1 MSTIVIT
8 IISLCAI
15 GIASAV
21 ILYFVA
27 QKFKVEED
35 PRIDIVEGLLPG
47 ANCGGCGYPGC
58 RGLAEAAVK
67 SDTLDGIGCPVGGAS
82 TMARIAAA
90 LGREVKAQAPKIA
103 VVRCNGNCTNRP
115 RTSEYGGAR
124 SCAIEHSLYIGDTA
138 CAFGCLGCGD
148 CVTACPFDAIHM
160 NPETLLPEVEDDK
173 CVACGACVKACPRN
187 IIELRNKGPKDRR
200 VFVSCVNKDKGGVA
214 RKACKVACIGCGKCV
229 KECPFEAITLEN
241 NLAYIDYTK
250 CRLCRKCVSV
260 CPTGAIHE
268 TNFPPR
274 KITETAPA
282 KPAAPKPAPA
292 AAKPESTP
300 NASAE
305 AGKPETATQA
315 APAKAETVAPVPPE
329 SSKKPEVVSTKPE
342 TINAPAEKTATV
354 PTVESAESEKPA
366 SAAEPVPVKPTE
378 PESAKAQTAEPASVD
393 NGTQTGEQT
402 APKTEQEKSTPE
414 KPDSPK
420 IEEPEIDFKI

>member
-21 ILYFVA
+21 ILYLVA

-67 SDTLDGIGCPVGGAS
+67 SDTLDGISCPVGGAS
-82 TMARIAAA
+82 TMSQIAAA

-115 RTSEYGGAR
+115 RTSEYDGAR
-124 SCAIEHSLYIGDTA
+124 SCAIEHSLYVGDTA

-160 NPETLLPEVEDDK
+160 NPETLLPEVSDDK

-214 RKACKVACIGCGKCV
+214 RKACKVACISCGKCV

-241 NLAYIDYTK
+241 NLAYIDYSK

-274 KITETAPA
+274 KITEDTPA

-292 AAKPESTP
+292 PTKPENTQKP
-300 NASAE
+300 E
-305 AGKPETATQA
+305 EKTIKPETAPIARTETVSPTKPEDIKKPEEATVKPETTTAPEGKAEPVPAVEPAESEKTATAGTVPDKTAEPVA
-315 APAKAETVAPVPPE
+315 AAKAET
-329 SSKKPEVVSTKPE
+329 
-342 TINAPAEKTATV
+342 
-354 PTVESAESEKPA
+354 
-366 SAAEPVPVKPTE
+366 
-378 PESAKAQTAEPASVD
+378 AEPAPMEEK
-393 NGTQTGEQT
+393 QAEEPIALQ
-402 APKTEQEKSTPE
+402 TEQEKASSE
-414 KPDSPK
+414 KTASLK
-420 IEEPEIDFKI
+420 TEEPEIDFKI

>member
-21 ILYFVA
+21 ILYLVA

-35 PRIDIVEGLLPG
+35 PRIDIVESLLPG

-67 SDTLDGIGCPVGGAS
+67 ADTMEGIMCPVGGAT
-82 TMARIAAA
+82 TMNQVAAA
-90 LGREVKAQAPKIA
+90 LGREASAQAPKIA
-103 VVRCNGNCTNRP
+103 VVRCNGNCVNRP
-115 RTSEYGGAR
+115 RISEYGGAR

-148 CVTACPFDAIHM
+148 CVESCAFDAIHM
-160 NPETLLPEVEDDK
+160 DPETLLPVVDDNK
-173 CVACGACVKACPRN
+173 CVACGACVKACPRS

-200 VFVSCVNKDKGGVA
+200 VFVSCINKDKGGVA

-241 NLAYIDYTK
+241 NLAYIDYNK

-274 KITETAPA
+274 KITENEPVKPITSPIAPTVA
-282 KPAAPKPAPA
+282 
-292 AAKPESTP
+292 T
-300 NASAE
+300 
-305 AGKPETATQA
+305 PETGNKQV
-315 APAKAETVAPVPPE
+315 AETVKTETTAP
-329 SSKKPEVVSTKPE
+329 SAEVKQEVIAENKVEKTENTSPVTEAVAPE
-342 TINAPAEKTATV
+342 TKKTEIPAAE
-354 PTVESAESEKPA
+354 PTTESAETEKMVSPQ
-366 SAAEPVPVKPTE
+366 AEET
-378 PESAKAQTAEPASVD
+378 D
-393 NGTQTGEQT
+393 L
-402 APKTEQEKSTPE
+402 
-414 KPDSPK
+414 K
-420 IEEPEIDFKI
+420 ISNDKE

>member
-21 ILYFVA
+21 ILYLVA

-67 SDTLDGIGCPVGGAS
+67 SDTLDGISCPVGGAS
-82 TMARIAAA
+82 TMNQIAAA

-115 RTSEYGGAR
+115 RTSEYNGAR

-148 CVTACPFDAIHM
+148 CVSACPFDAIHM
-160 NPETLLPEVEDDK
+160 NPETLLPEVVDDK

-241 NLAYIDYTK
+241 NLAYIDYNK

-274 KITETAPA
+274 KITENDAA

-292 AAKPESTP
+292 AQKPETAPKPEEKTVKPETTPAAKTESVPAAKPEEIKK
-300 NASAE
+300 AE
-305 AGKPETATQA
+305 EATAKPETATAPVEQEVTVPAAKAEESEKTAPAAESAPEQSAEPGETKAETAVPAPTDTEKQAEEQA
-315 APAKAETVAPVPPE
+315 APTV
-329 SSKKPEVVSTKPE
+329 
-342 TINAPAEKTATV
+342 
-354 PTVESAESEKPA
+354 
-366 SAAEPVPVKPTE
+366 
-378 PESAKAQTAEPASVD
+378 D
-393 NGTQTGEQT
+393 
-402 APKTEQEKSTPE
+402 QEKASPE
-414 KPDSPK
+414 KKVSPQ

>member
-282 KPAAPKPAPA
+282 KPAAPKPTPA
-292 AAKPESTP
+292 ATKPESNV

-315 APAKAETVAPVPPE
+315 APAAKTETVAPVTPE
-329 SSKKPEVVSTKPE
+329 SGKKPEVVSTKPE
-342 TINAPAEKTATV
+342 TANAPAEKTATA
-354 PTVESAESEKPA
+354 PAVESAESEKPA
-366 SAAEPVPVKPTE
+366 EPVAANAE
-378 PESAKAQTAEPASVD
+378 TAEPASVD
-393 NGTQTGEQT
+393 NAMQTGEQT
-402 APKTEQEKSTPE
+402 APKTEQEKNTPE

>member
-67 SDTLDGIGCPVGGAS
+67 ASSMDGISCPVGGAAS
-82 TMARIAAA
+82 MSRIAEA
-90 LGREVKAQAPKIA
+90 LGREVSTEAPKIA
-103 VVRCNGNCTNRP
+103 VVKCNGNCTNRP

-160 NPETLLPEVEDDK
+160 DTETLLPVVDDK

-200 VFVSCVNKDKGGVA
+200 IFVSCVNKDKGGVA

-241 NLAYIDYTK
+241 NLAYIDYSK

-260 CPTGAIHE
+260 CPTGAIQE
-268 TNFPPR
+268 INFPPR
-274 KITETAPA
+274 KITENEPV
-282 KPAAPKPAPA
+282 KPAAPKPATIVTENKTAEEPVKTDIQA
-292 AAKPESTP
+292 IQTDSPVEATENKAIKTETVITP
-300 NASAE
+300 VVIPTTE
-305 AGKPETATQA
+305 KQDGQTGTEDAGQ
-315 APAKAETVAPVPPE
+315 AET
-329 SSKKPEVVSTKPE
+329 SL
-342 TINAPAEKTATV
+342 
-354 PTVESAESEKPA
+354 
-366 SAAEPVPVKPTE
+366 VKE
-378 PESAKAQTAEPASVD
+378 PE
-393 NGTQTGEQT
+393 N
-402 APKTEQEKSTPE
+402 
-414 KPDSPK
+414 
-420 IEEPEIDFKI
+420 

>member
-21 ILYFVA
+21 ILYLVA

-67 SDTLDGIGCPVGGAS
+67 SDTLDGISCPVGGAS
-82 TMARIAAA
+82 TMSQIAAA

-115 RTSEYGGAR
+115 RTSEYDGAR
-124 SCAIEHSLYIGDTA
+124 SCAIEHSLYVGDTA

-160 NPETLLPEVEDDK
+160 NPETLLPEVSDDK

-241 NLAYIDYTK
+241 NLAYIDYSK

-274 KITETAPA
+274 KITEDTPA

-292 AAKPESTP
+292 PTKPENTQKP
-300 NASAE
+300 E
-305 AGKPETATQA
+305 EKTIKPETAPIARTETVSPTKPEDIKKPEEATVKPETTTAPEGKAEPVPAVEPAESEKTATAGTVPDKTAEPVA
-315 APAKAETVAPVPPE
+315 AAKAET
-329 SSKKPEVVSTKPE
+329 
-342 TINAPAEKTATV
+342 
-354 PTVESAESEKPA
+354 
-366 SAAEPVPVKPTE
+366 
-378 PESAKAQTAEPASVD
+378 AEPAPMEEK
-393 NGTQTGEQT
+393 QAEEPIALQ
-402 APKTEQEKSTPE
+402 TEQEKASSE
-414 KPDSPK
+414 KTASLK
-420 IEEPEIDFKI
+420 TEEPEIDFKI